1 MIVLF
6 KVEVAFTNEPTTEK
20 KKKKKKDKNRD
31 AEAEVKVEETL
42 ENPDQSEGKKSK
54 KKKRDKETI
63 EVCDNENKSLEGK
76 LLYNPKMTIYFKK
89 FK

>member
-63 EVCDNENKSLEGK
+63 EVCAFEIGGLAI
-76 LLYNPKMTIYFKK
+76 LLLTDDYRGV
-89 FK
+89 